1 MGRNGQFLWR
11 IILCTLIF
19 GCSTST
25 NKEIKPHENL
35 LPVQIERAVTI
46 NPKTENEL
54 QKKKDEQLKLVS
66 GLFKPSIEVLKED
79 GKIKLSFYLQN
90 VSGKEQQISYGS
102 GQKYDIIIYNEQ
114 NEEIYKWSINKA
126 FTQALIVRN
135 FIQDDKLNFNE
146 EWNLKDNK
154 GNLVPP
160 GKYTI
165 EVKIMINLKSETTN
179 QDELTARTICEII

>member
-1 MGRNGQFLWR
+1 MGVGKFIWR
-11 IILCTLIF
+11 IILSTLIL
-19 GCSTST
+19 GCSTSA
-25 NKEIKPHENL
+25 NKESKPHENL
-35 LPVQIERAVTI
+35 EPVQLERAVTI
-46 NPKTENEL
+46 NPKIENEL
-54 QKKKDEQLKLVS
+54 QKLKDEKLKSVS
-66 GLFKPSIEVLKED
+66 GLFKPSLEVLKVD

-102 GQKYDIIIYNEQ
+102 GQKYDIFIYNEQ

-135 FIQDDKLNFNE
+135 FIIDDKLNFNE
-146 EWNLKDNK
+146 EWNLNDNK

-165 EVKIMINLKSETTN
+165 EVKIMINLESETIN
-179 QDELTARTICEII
+179 PDDLTARTICEII